1 LKTKTKTLHS
11 RNLHN
16 SNYDFDTLIKSE
28 QSLKQFVHLSKSGN
42 LSIDFANPDA
52 VIALNK
58 ALLSSFYHIKNW
70 SIPKDYLCP
79 PIPGRADYIH
89 HIADLLAVSNDNK
102 IPKGKDILGLD
113 IGAGAN
119 GIYCILGSSI
129 YDWNFVA
136 SDIDT
141 ISIENINNIV
151 NSNNILQD
159 KIESKMQNDKN
170 LMFTKIIN
178 KDDKFDFTV
187 CNPPF
192 HKSAE
197 DANKS
202 STKKVQ
208 NLTKSTIKDP
218 RLNFQGQ
225 ANELWCTGGEMMFI
239 KKMIKESAKFK
250 NNCLWFTTLV
260 SKKENLDKI
269 YKVLKFVKVAE
280 HKTID
285 MNQGNKQTRIVAWT
299 FQDKTKQENWRK

>member
-1 LKTKTKTLHS
+1 M
-11 RNLHN
+11 
-16 SNYDFDTLIKSE
+16 
-28 QSLKQFVHLSKSGN
+28 SKSGN
-42 LSIDFANPDA
+42 LSIDFSNPDA
-52 VIALNK
+52 VISLNK
-58 ALLSSFYHIKNW
+58 ALLHYFYDIKSW

-89 HIADLLAVSNDNK
+89 HIADLLAISNDNK
-102 IPKGKDILGLD
+102 IPKGKSVLGLD

-119 GIYCILGSSI
+119 AIYAILSCAI

-208 NLTKSTIKDP
+208 NLTKTDIKNP
-218 RLNFQGQ
+218 VLNFQGQ
-225 ANELWCTGGEMMFI
+225 SSELWCNGGEILFI

-250 NNCLWFTTLV
+250 NNCLWFTVLV

-269 YKVLKFVKVAE
+269 YKVLKFVKVSE
-280 HKTID
+280 FKTID

-299 FQDKTKQENWRK
+299 FQDKDQQKNWRK